1 MNKSNMKKLERL
13 PDSLTMI
20 EALNQSM
27 LDCILSDMNH
37 KEAFIALCTEW
48 YENKLNYGNKSN
60 KC

>member
-1 MNKSNMKKLERL
+1 MKKLERL